1 MERRSLTPGATRKR
15 EAIRRL
21 KEGLEQQ
28 LFVLHYQPIVEARDE
43 SVGSVEALL
52 RWRQAP
58 AKDHDLEELIWSV
71 ERSPVIVRLENW
83 TLHHACGDAVAWSK
97 AGLDGLRVDVNLSAK
112 EFPRADLVRR
122 VRQHLADCGLPPSR
136 LGLEITET
144 SGLREFD
151 AVAEQIERLMAMG
164 IELWLDDFGTGHSS
178 LEWLRRL
185 PLTGVKI
192 PGAFVEGLA
201 EETRSQAIVARV
213 IDVAHDLGLR
223 VVAEEVE
230 TEAQRDFLAR
240 HGCDLYQGFLFYAP
254 MPAAGLV
261 RALATTA
268 GARAATRS

>member
-21 KEGLEQQ
+21 KDGLEQQ
-28 LFVLHYQPIVEARDE
+28 LFVLHYQPVVEARDE
-43 SVGSVEALL
+43 SVASVEALL

-58 AKDHDLEELIWSV
+58 AQDPDLEDLIWSV

-83 TLHHACGDAVAWSK
+83 TLQHACADAVAW
-97 AGLDGLRVDVNLSAK
+97 AEEGLDRLRVDVNLSAK
-112 EFPRADLVRR
+112 EFPRTDLVRR
-122 VRQHLADCGLPPSR
+122 VRRRLADCGLPPSR

-151 AVAEQIERLMAMG
+151 VVAEQIERLMALG

-178 LEWLRRL
+178 LEWLRHL
-185 PLTGVKI
+185 PRTGVKI
-192 PGAFVEGLA
+192 PGAFVEGLP

-213 IDVAHDLGLR
+213 IDLAHDLGLR

-230 TEAQRDFLAR
+230 TEAQRDFLAG
-240 HGCDLYQGFLFYAP
+240 HGCDLYQGFLFYAA
-254 MPAAGLV
+254 MPAGELV
-261 RALATTA
+261 RALAATA